1 MHRQANKCPTTN
13 KLQLESTS
21 TTTVEVEPPVE
32 DYKESMQKLKRLLKA
47 QTVVY
52 GQQTDKDIRNN
63 ITTLENVVSMNPD
76 STDNYRFACKA
87 TVKEFH
93 GYRKWYRRSCP
104 NSGCGDTLRPE
115 EDYLLCKHC
124 GRIDNP
130 VYTYCVNATLD
141 DGTATLAVVFFD
153 DAMTQAIG
161 IDCETMVLKNGYEDP
176 TIVPNPILSLAG
188 QEKIYS
194 FSMHKNKD
202 APIQKTLE
210 VDTTTGIQEVQD
222 ISHRLIATAPA
233 TPAAKI
239 SRKQTT
245 DDPETQESS
254 TQEYSRRK
262 KSQELP
268 AMVLHVQVM
277 NFSGVPYGLVNPI
290 VIFSCGKM
298 IVTTGSDSD
307 PTTQKKLDQVSNLP
321 GQSFNLDF
329 LHYAG
334 YVTVNEDSGRSLFY
348 WMTEATHDPSSKP
361 LLLWLNGGPG
371 CSSIAFGMAEEVGP
385 FHVDKD
391 GKSVYLNP
399 YSWNT
404 VANLLFLDSPAGV
417 GYSYSN
423 SSSDITSN
431 GDKRTAAD
439 SLQFLLNWLERF
451 PEYKGRDFYIAG
463 ESYAGH
469 YVPQLSQAIVRFNK
483 ANAGS
488 PINLKGYMVG
498 NALTDDYSDHFG
510 LFQFMWAAGMI
521 SDQTYKKLN
530 ELCDKES
537 FIHPSGECDQITD
550 VAFQEMDSVGAFNEL
565 IWSSSQAKVGHIG
578 QSYDPCTE
586 QHSIVY
592 FNLPE
597 VQNALHVYH
606 SNISRTWETCSDVV
620 RMYWKDSPISV
631 LDVYRELISSGL
643 RIWIYSGDTDAVIP
657 VTSTR
662 YSIDAL
668 NLTTTSPWH
677 AWYEDDQVGG
687 WTQMYEGLT
696 FVTVRGAGH
705 EVPLHKPKQALT
717 IVKSFLAGTSME
729 SFMEQVI
736 ESKFSTSQQH
746 NGF

>member
-1 MHRQANKCPTTN
+1 MPFWNWGFV
-13 KLQLESTS
+13 LFVLIS
-21 TTTVEVEPPVE
+21 
-32 DYKESMQKLKRLLKA
+32 
-47 QTVVY
+47 
-52 GQQTDKDIRNN
+52 
-63 ITTLENVVSMNPD
+63 
-76 STDNYRFACKA
+76 
-87 TVKEFH
+87 
-93 GYRKWYRRSCP
+93 
-104 NSGCGDTLRPE
+104 
-115 EDYLLCKHC
+115 
-124 GRIDNP
+124 
-130 VYTYCVNATLD
+130 VN
-141 DGTATLAVVFFD
+141 
-153 DAMTQAIG
+153 
-161 IDCETMVLKNGYEDP
+161 C
-176 TIVPNPILSLAG
+176 S
-188 QEKIYS
+188 
-194 FSMHKNKD
+194 
-202 APIQKTLE
+202 
-210 VDTTTGIQEVQD
+210 
-222 ISHRLIATAPA
+222 
-233 TPAAKI
+233 
-239 SRKQTT
+239 
-245 DDPETQESS
+245 
-254 TQEYSRRK
+254 
-262 KSQELP
+262 
-268 AMVLHVQVM
+268 
-277 NFSGVPYGLVNPI
+277 
-290 VIFSCGKM
+290 
-298 IVTTGSDSD
+298 VTTGSDSD

-348 WMTEATHDPSSKP
+348 WMTEATQDPSSKP

-423 SSSDITSN
+423 TSSDITSN

-469 YVPQLSQAIVRFNK
+469 YVPQLSQAIVRYNK

-550 VAFQEMDSVGAFNEL
+550 VAFQEMGNIDPYSIFTPPCTANGVTNRL
-565 IWSSSQAKVGHIG
+565 MRRWHKVGHIG

-620 RMYWKDSPISV
+620 RTYWKDSPIYV
-631 LDVYRELISSGL
+631 LDVYQELISSGL

-668 NLTTTSPWH
+668 NLTMISPWH
-677 AWYEDDQVGG
+677 AWYEDDQILSVYTFLTKIDKISVTMAGESVRDM
-687 WTQMYEGLT
+687 TSKFVKLAKFEGTDFRRWQKKMQFLLT
-696 FVTVRGAGH
+696 TLKVVYVLTTPVPEEVENETLEQTRRRNKFWNDDFICRGTILNGMSDTLFDIYQNVESAK
-705 EVPLHKPKQALT
+705 ELWDTLQA
-717 IVKSFLAGTSME
+717 KYMAEDSSSKKFLVSDFMLYKMVDGRSV
-729 SFMEQVI
+729 MEQYNECLSILGRFEQHGLKMDESIATASIIDKLPPSWKEFKHGLKHKKEEYNLVELGSAISI
-736 ESKFSTSQQH
+736 EEGCRRMETVWVKEPEKDIGGSTVNVVEETGPS
-746 NGF
+746 NKKGNNNKKR